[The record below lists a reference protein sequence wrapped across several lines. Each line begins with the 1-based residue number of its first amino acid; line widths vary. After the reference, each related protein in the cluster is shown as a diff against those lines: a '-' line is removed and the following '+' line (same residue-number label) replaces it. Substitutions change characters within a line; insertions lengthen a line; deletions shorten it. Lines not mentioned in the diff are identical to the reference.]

1 MTPNEFRILLTS
13 MGLTAQDVA
22 DACDVS
28 IRTAQRWETSHQP
41 PLDAGVWLQD
51 KWMRFADCIDQAMQV
66 AEKAEDEGKPV
77 VLTNAITGD
86 GLSRSEHTAL
96 LGHIHMAYTMAD
108 FNFEVAP

>member
-1 MTPNEFRILLTS
+1 MTPNEFRILRTS

-28 IRTAQRWETSHQP
+28 IRTAQRWESTHQP

-51 KWMRFADCIDQAMQV
+51 KWVRFADCIDQAIQI
-66 AEKAEDEGKPV
+66 AEQAEEEGKPV
-77 VLTNAITGD
+77 VLTNAITGE

-96 LGHIHMAYTMAD
+96 MGHICMAYTLAD
-108 FNFEVAP
+108 FDFEVAP